1 MALKI
6 TLKPGEKFV
15 VNGAVICNGER
26 RTSLVIQNKVSI
38 LRERDIL
45 QEDQIDSAAKR
56 IYFPIML
63 SYLDQDNAS
72 RYYEEFIQRMMDF
85 MNVLESQDAL
95 SLCVAISAD
104 VMNRNYYRALVNCKK
119 LIQFE
124 EERLNYVPGSVSQ
137 NADSLGV
144 SAAD

>member
-119 LIQFE
+119 LIKFE
-124 EERLNYVPGSVSQ
+124 EERLNDVPGSVSQ